1 MKGYLSL
8 LFGSL
13 IIVFMLVSPANVAQ
27 AKVVQPA
34 PGECDCPVTY
44 IMGAEGNKW
53 VADLLKSEAFK
64 SAKVDAKEKGYKW
77 NGADEMEIVRFNA
90 DGSILARAPFVNA
103 DGIKEY
109 AGFIYDEG
117 AFIYKGIFPEEAH

>member
-13 IIVFMLVSPANVAQ
+13 MIVIMLASPGNVAQ

-34 PGECDCPVTY
+34 PGDCDCPVTY

-53 VADLLKSEAFK
+53 AAELLSSDAFAI
-64 SAKVDAKEKGYKW
+64 AKADAKETGYQW
-77 NGADEMEIVRFNA
+77 NGADEMEIVRFNVGGYIMA
-90 DGSILARAPFVNA
+90 SAPFVNEA
-103 DGIKEY
+103 GIKEY
-109 AGFIYDEG
+109 AGFTYDG
-117 AFIYKGIFPEEAH
+117 VTFTFKGIFPDTH